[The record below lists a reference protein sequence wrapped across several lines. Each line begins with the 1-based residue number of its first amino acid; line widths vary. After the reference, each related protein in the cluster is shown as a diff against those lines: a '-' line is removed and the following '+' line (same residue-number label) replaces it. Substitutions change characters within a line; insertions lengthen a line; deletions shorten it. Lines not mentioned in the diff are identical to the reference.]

1 MRYTDIT
8 FELEDGVAT
17 ITLDRP
23 DQLNAFTGAMGDS
36 LSRAY
41 RECDENDEVRVVVVT
56 GRGRAFCAGADMS
69 EGAST
74 FDATGKGEFS
84 AAGVAFPAFRVRK
97 LVIAAMN
104 GHAVGI
110 GFTLALQ
117 ADIRIVADEG
127 QYGILQVRRGVMG
140 DAYSHWT
147 LPRIVGMSRAADIL
161 LTGRT
166 FRGAEAFE
174 LGIASRVLP
183 AGEVLPAAYEIA
195 CDVATN
201 AAPLS
206 VAVSKRLLWE
216 SMGLTP
222 EDVEHAETA
231 LHHHIMN
238 EPDAIE
244 GSMAYLEKRDPKW
257 SLSAVR
263 DWPGE
268 WPTDGSKDSWKDS

>member
-1 MRYTDIT
+1 MDYTDIT
-8 FELEDGVAT
+8 YELDDGVAT

-23 DQLNAFTGAMGDS
+23 DHLNAFTGAMGES
-36 LSRAY
+36 LAHAY
-41 RECDENDEVRVVVVT
+41 RHCDENDEVKAVVVT

-74 FDATGKGEFS
+74 FDASGKGEFS
-84 AAGVAFPAFRVRK
+84 AAGVDFPAFRVRK

-117 ADIRIVADEG
+117 ADLRIVAEEG
-127 QYGILQVRRGVMG
+127 KYGILQVRRGVMG

-166 FRGAEAFE
+166 FRGTEAVE
-174 LGIASRVLP
+174 LGIASRAVP
-183 AGEVLPAAYEIA
+183 ADRVLPAALEVA
-195 CDVATN
+195 RDVAVN

-216 SMGLTP
+216 SMTLTP
-222 EDVEHAETA
+222 DEVEHAETS

-238 EPDAIE
+238 KPDAIE

-257 SLSAVR
+257 LLSAAR
-263 DWPGE
+263 DWPAE
-268 WPTDGSKDSWKDS
+268 WPTGSGGKK